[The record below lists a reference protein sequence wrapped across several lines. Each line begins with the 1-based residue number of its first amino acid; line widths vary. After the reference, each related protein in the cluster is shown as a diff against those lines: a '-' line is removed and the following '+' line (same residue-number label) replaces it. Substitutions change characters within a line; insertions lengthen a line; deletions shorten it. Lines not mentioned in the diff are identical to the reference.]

1 MTGEEP
7 GEQGTGADGGTLGGT
22 QGGRVFLPGTG
33 GTFLAATTPSIPYA
47 VIIFFRFAQG
57 EAGSP
62 RNAWKAPEFEAM
74 PAASNLSSTRRTIK
88 ALRRSERITEA
99 NIALAQLALTTAR
112 SLDEVVASGERHY
125 VVDRLARAH
134 LFVLKALAETP
145 EPDGPDP
152 FGELLTQMMAPTPGT
167 PEEPTSDRF

>member
-1 MTGEEP
+1 
-7 GEQGTGADGGTLGGT
+7 
-22 QGGRVFLPGTG
+22 VFLLGTG
-33 GTFLAATTPSIPYA
+33 GAFLAATTPSIPYRSRHFLP
-47 VIIFFRFAQG
+47 IRSGRSRFI
-57 EAGSP
+57 
-62 RNAWKAPEFEAM
+62 PERLESGRIGAI

-125 VVDRLARAH
+125 IVDRLARAH
-134 LFVLKALAETP
+134 LFVLMALAETP

-152 FGELLTQMMAPTPGT
+152 LSEPLAQFMTPTPGVTDT
-167 PEEPTSDRF
+167 PDRRL